1 MKGLEKRIVVLE
13 EGLRPDV
20 VKQGREIEAMLKAYE
35 LGFEALTP
43 AEKAVL
49 PDSLLR
55 ELEEIYEEY
64 VENRGKV
71 VRKHEQE

>member
-20 VKQGREIEAMLKAYE
+20 AKQGREVEAMLKAYE
-35 LGFEALTP
+35 LGFEALSP
-43 AEKAVL
+43 AEKAAL

-55 ELEEIYEEY
+55 ELQKLQDEEDA
-64 VENRGKV
+64 R
-71 VRKHEQE
+71 EQSQGGESE